1 MLAPVR
7 SDPASLKRLAV
18 VDGLRG
24 IAILLVLGYHMWNLL
39 PGLSGDRATGP
50 LDVHLAHLFGSGW
63 IGVDLFFVI
72 SGFLLTGNLYDAR
85 GSSTYFRSFY
95 ARRALRIFPL
105 YYAFLVFLLF
115 VVPRIPGRLSEYLQI
130 DALRGVESYYWTYTV
145 NVAGCLRATAGRFPL
160 AHSHIWSLC
169 VEEQFYLFWPAVV
182 LFAGDRRQ
190 LMRVFLGVMA
200 LAVGTRWLFTLP
212 FLSGTFREWAPYALL
227 PCRMDTFAFGGY
239 LALAVRGEATETRRL
254 RRLARVLAVGSLVGI
269 AAIYLRQHGLKPFE
283 EPLRTLGL
291 SLLTL
296 GFGALL
302 VLVLD
307 LDPASPWRRP
317 FESRP
322 LMIAAKFSYGL
333 YVVHLAV
340 AFALIPLVAHAWWTR
355 PVLGSFVFANL
366 GFLALAGGI
375 SVVLSWASWH
385 LLEKRALALK
395 RFVPYGTAPA
405 SQPREDPDAGACVA
419 RPSVPGPDAGGS
431 PMLEN
436 ELPP

>member
-24 IAILLVLGYHMWNLL
+24 IAILLVIGFHLWNLL
-39 PGLSGDRATGP
+39 PGLSGDRSTGS
-50 LDVHLAHLFGSGW
+50 LDVHLAHLFRSGW

-72 SGFLLTGNLYDAR
+72 SGFLLTGHLYDAR
-85 GSSTYFRSFY
+85 GSSTYFRAFY
-95 ARRALRIFPL
+95 VRRALRILPL
-105 YYAFLVFLLF
+105 YYAFLFFLLV

-130 DALRGVESYYWTYTV
+130 DMLRGVQSYYWTYTV
-145 NVAGCLRATAGRFPL
+145 NVAGCLRATAGRIPL

-182 LFAGDRRQ
+182 LYAGDRRQ
-190 LMRVFLGVMA
+190 LMRVFLAVMA
-200 LAVGTRWLFTLP
+200 LAVGMRWLVTLP
-212 FLSGTFREWAPYALL
+212 LISGPFREWAPYALL

-239 LALAVRGEATETRRL
+239 VALAVRGEAAEIRRL
-254 RRLARVLAVGSLVGI
+254 RRLARVLAAGSLVGL

-283 EPLRTLGL
+283 EPLRTLGM

-307 LDPASPWRRP
+307 LEPATAWRSA

-322 LMIAAKFSYGL
+322 LMTAAKFSYGL
-333 YVVHLAV
+333 YVVHPSI
-340 AFALIPLVAHAWWTR
+340 AFALIPLVAHTWWTR

-366 GFLALAGGI
+366 GFLALAGGA
-375 SVVLSWASWH
+375 SVVVAWASWH

-395 RFVPYGTAPA
+395 RFFPYGTAPT
-405 SQPREDPDAGACVA
+405 SQPREDPMRA
-419 RPSVPGPDAGGS
+419 RA
-431 PMLEN
+431 
-436 ELPP
+436 